1 LSEVK
6 QGIDTATRFSEDLSK
21 ETDENKILSMINGD
35 DVSKA
40 SIINLDE
47 WWSRFET
54 FDGLTKTA
62 CLMMFSNYLIISCLF
77 TITINLYGDYL
88 IDRFKLEEKYPKV
101 AIFIKYRRKF
111 SKYLILSNIIYILL
125 VCLINIFYGI
135 TVISIIYT

>member
-47 WWSRFET
+47 
-54 FDGLTKTA
+54 
-62 CLMMFSNYLIISCLF
+62 
-77 TITINLYGDYL
+77 
-88 IDRFKLEEKYPKV
+88 
-101 AIFIKYRRKF
+101 
-111 SKYLILSNIIYILL
+111 
-125 VCLINIFYGI
+125 
-135 TVISIIYT
+135 